1 MVVSIV
7 HAWGML
13 MQLASAFLRCYMLGG
28 VRVRAGRGANEM
40 RKRYGPMAPLETGG
54 LSVFSIV
61 PEEVRVVGDW
71 IEWKEGTYG
80 MDLSKKT
87 GALDRFVEIK
97 TGEDAAKFVRRY
109 GALRRRP
116 ERVEEGDGE
125 VWREPVEVYVG
136 LAEEVRL
143 LRDAVRSL
151 RDGRTP
157 SARELRGVGIRLR
170 DGDPLPDQREC
181 YAMLGVQLSRL
192 AAEAGLQPWIV
203 WDGRRYRI
211 GVGCTLDADALRAF
225 DAGYRQVKMRVKPDG
240 STEEYFAF
248 RPSAL
253 WGYLVS
259 CLIWFA
265 VQGDGWYA
273 CTRCGR
279 LHERRRAPNRSGGAA
294 YCEECREVESR
305 ERVRQCRARK
315 ACGAAPG

>member
-1 MVVSIV
+1 
-7 HAWGML
+7 
-13 MQLASAFLRCYMLGG
+13 
-28 VRVRAGRGANEM
+28 M
-40 RKRYGPMAPLETGG
+40 RKRRARMAPLQTGG

-71 IEWKEGTYG
+71 IEWKDGALAIGLGKEGERRMRAKRG
-80 MDLSKKT
+80 RLCSRDLSKET
-87 GALDRFVEIK
+87 DALGRFVEIK
-97 TGEDAAKFVRRY
+97 TGEDAAAFVRRY

-143 LRDAVRSL
+143 LRDAAWSL
-151 RDGRTP
+151 RNRGTL
-157 SARELRGVGIRLR
+157 SARELRGVGIRLE
-170 DGDPLPDQREC
+170 DGDPLPDWRERC
-181 YAMLGVQLSRL
+181 VMLGVQLSRL
-192 AAEAGLQPWIV
+192 AAEAGLQPWVV
-203 WDGRRYRI
+203 WDGDRYRI
-211 GVGCTLDADALRAF
+211 GTGPSLDADAVRAY

-240 STEEYFAF
+240 STEAYCAL

-259 CLIWFA
+259 CLIWFVLGA
-265 VQGDGWYA
+265 DRWHP

-315 ACGAAPG
+315 ACGAASG